1 VSRSLPGFEV
11 IASRPTSRYDLA
23 VRYWLPLL
31 AAAVCLIAA
40 TRVPAVAAYIL
51 IVAAFALVFDV
62 STKLFEQSGRGGRL
76 TDHRQ

>member
-1 VSRSLPGFEV
+1 
-11 IASRPTSRYDLA
+11 

-31 AAAVCLIAA
+31 AAAVCLGVA
-40 TRVPAVAAYIL
+40 TQVPPIPAYVL

-62 STKLFEQSGRGGRL
+62 STKLFEQAGRGGRL